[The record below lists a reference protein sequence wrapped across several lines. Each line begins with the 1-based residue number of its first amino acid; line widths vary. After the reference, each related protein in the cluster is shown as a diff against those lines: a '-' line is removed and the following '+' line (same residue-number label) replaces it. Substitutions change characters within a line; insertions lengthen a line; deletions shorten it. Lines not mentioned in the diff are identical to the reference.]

1 MIKAY
6 FDRNPQNVEGFFTLV
21 EIEGLEVKPLFQRLP
36 ARSGQAGYTKTDWV
50 RGKSPIPYGKHLL
63 WLSPLDTGKFAD
75 YNGIGEFYPISNRE
89 GSKRMIWTEK
99 PSSSFLGV
107 RQDIGLHPENKY
119 PGSAGCIVLLV
130 DTPERKQRVTDLF
143 NYLRE
148 QGKSQKKIALEVL

>member
-6 FDRNPQNVEGFFTLV
+6 FDRNPRNVEGFFTLV

-36 ARSGQAGYTKTDWV
+36 ARSGQAGYTKTDWI

-89 GSKRMIWTEK
+89 GAKRVIWGKDGT
-99 PSSSFLGV
+99 

-130 DTPERKQRVTDLF
+130 DTPERKQRVIELF
-143 NYLRE
+143 EYLRE
-148 QGKSQKKIALEVL
+148 LGKSQKNIPLEVL